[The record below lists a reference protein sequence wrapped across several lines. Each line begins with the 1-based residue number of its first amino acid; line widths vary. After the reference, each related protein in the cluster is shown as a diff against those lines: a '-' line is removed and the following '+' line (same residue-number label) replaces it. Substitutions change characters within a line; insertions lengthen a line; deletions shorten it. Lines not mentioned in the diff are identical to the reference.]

1 MTPRIEPAARP
12 YEADMEKTLER
23 LMPPGVE
30 PLVLFR
36 TLARNPRVF
45 RRFMAGGLLDK
56 GTLTLRDREIV
67 IDRAC
72 ARCGGEYEWGVHV
85 AFFADKVGFG
95 EEEIAATVAAGTDAA
110 CWTPRER
117 LVLRL
122 VDQLHDTSNVDD
134 DLWGQRQGRIRA
146 TSNCWNSSSLTGL
159 YHMVSFTG
167 ECASPAAGALCGALS
182 GLNKKEGACLSC
194 ALWNS

>member
-12 YEADMEKTLER
+12 YDADMETTLER

-56 GTLTLRDREIV
+56 GTLTLREREIA

-85 AFFADKVGFG
+85 AFFADKAGFG
-95 EEEIAATVAAGTDAA
+95 EEEIAATVAAGSDAA
-110 CWTPRER
+110 CWAPRER
-117 LVLRL
+117 LILRL

-134 DLWGQRQGRIRA
+134 DLWGQLKA
-146 TSNCWNSSSLTGL
+146 EFSDEKLLELVVLTGL
-159 YHMVSFTG
+159 YHMVSFTVNALRLPL
-167 ECASPAAGALCGALS
+167 EPYAARFPD
-182 GLNKKEGACLSC
+182 
-194 ALWNS
+194 